1 MKITRGFA
9 AVQPDGQYL
18 YISSHQTHTGHH
30 VDVSLVT
37 DINDATIRTNPAA
50 RERKEAEVLRKREIT
65 WVPVEVRREVILKGF
80 GT

>member
-18 YISSHQTHTGHH
+18 YISHAHTHTGHRI
-30 VDVSLVT
+30 DIAAVT
-37 DINDATIRTNPAA
+37 DIEDATIRNNPAP
-50 RERKEAEVLRKREIT
+50 RDRKESEALRSRGIT

>member
-18 YISSHQTHTGHH
+18 YISSYLTHVGNR
-30 VDVSLVT
+30 VDVSPVT
-37 DINDATIRTNPAA
+37 DIEDATIRNNPAP
-50 RERKEAEVLRKREIT
+50 RDRKESEALRSRGVT